1 MTMKKNLRLSVFLL
15 ALVVLLSVLS
25 VTALAGEKAPFEVI
39 KLTGEDSNGTPGETL
54 FYVIPDEKVL
64 VSYYA
69 VAPNVY
75 PYKATWT
82 ALNADGQAVSDVT
95 IKCDD
100 LKVLAG
106 LESIFEIT
114 YNGKTETYKQYYMPE
129 GYLCSAV
136 EYSVYADN
144 DTPHITRKNSGKLDR
159 KGCMSITVDNDV
171 TPPQPTIARKSPL
184 TLEHFYGE
192 IISATPAE
200 AVTIA
205 SSKRTAT
212 VDWYKTSGKIVLTV
226 DNFPAGSKITG
237 QKTITIYD
245 KRPLNDVKTVTY
257 ANGSITPAD
266 ASAKAGAKMA
276 WTAYPEDGYK
286 LDKSSVSVKDAF
298 GNKIEYTWDSRDPNK
313 FKFDAP
319 YGEVKVSAKFI
330 PLEEGDESSVS
341 KLISISLGGH
351 EGVISGTTVKIEG
364 FAADDD
370 LTQLAPV
377 IKLSKHRCTR
387 GTNKI
392 K

>member
-39 KLTGEDSNGTPGETL
+39 KLTGEDSNGTAGETL
-54 FYVIPDEKVL
+54 FYVIPDKKVL

-69 VAPNVY
+69 AGAPNVY

-82 ALNADGQAVSDVT
+82 ALNADGQEVSDVT

-106 LESIFEIT
+106 QESIFEIT
-114 YNGKTETYKQYYMPE
+114 YNGKTETYKQYYMQE

-136 EYSVYADN
+136 AYSVYADN
-144 DTPHITRKNSGKLDR
+144 DTPHITRKNSGRLDR
-159 KGCMSITVDNDV
+159 NGCMSITVDNDV

-237 QKTITIYD
+237 QKRSPSTI
-245 KRPLNDVKTVTY
+245 
-257 ANGSITPAD
+257 
-266 ASAKAGAKMA
+266 
-276 WTAYPEDGYK
+276 
-286 LDKSSVSVKDAF
+286 KD
-298 GNKIEYTWDSRDPNK
+298 R
-313 FKFDAP
+313 
-319 YGEVKVSAKFI
+319 
-330 PLEEGDESSVS
+330 
-341 KLISISLGGH
+341 
-351 EGVISGTTVKIEG
+351 
-364 FAADDD
+364 
-370 LTQLAPV
+370 
-377 IKLSKHRCTR
+377 
-387 GTNKI
+387 
-392 K
+392 